1 MIATNALVFSMFT
14 SLQQCIAVYYPFKL
28 KIWVTMRRTR
38 IAVAVAYG
46 CSMVYH
52 SFLYLAGLKI
62 TQRSLSYILM
72 VTVPLIAFATVI
84 MQIAVLSKFAM
95 KTCCRAGDSLNTTEK
110 SQKHGNLHSKKTAV
124 ISLTMTGG
132 AVAVT
137 ISAFLNSYPKYSE
150 IVRTLMY
157 VMWIVTPL
165 VYITLNWQAVLNSN
179 RCPKIKTYCCC
190 WKKHSEN
197 QTIESTFTITK

>member
-14 SLQQCIAVYYPFKL
+14 SLQQYIAVYYPFKL
-28 KIWVTMRRTR
+28 KIWVTVRRTR
-38 IAVAVAYG
+38 IAVTVAYG

-52 SFLYLAGLKI
+52 TSLYLASLNI
-62 TQRSLSYILM
+62 TQKSLSYFLKT
-72 VTVPLIAFATVI
+72 TVPLIAFATVI

-95 KTCCRAGDSLNTTEK
+95 KICCRAGDSLNTTDK

-150 IVRTLMY
+150 VVRTLMY

-165 VYITLNWQAVLNSN
+165 VYIALNWQAVLNSN
-179 RCPKIKTYCCC
+179 RCLKIKNYCSCE
-190 WKKHSEN
+190 KKHSEN
-197 QTIESTFTITK
+197 QTMELTFTITK